1 MALVTLTSRVE
12 EADKA
17 SFEDFCSAVGM
28 TASTAVNMYV
38 KVVVRD
44 RKLPFEISQE
54 NSDPFYSEI
63 NQSHL
68 MKAIQQL
75 KEGKEVAHEL
85 IEE

>member
-1 MALVTLTSRVE
+1 MSNLLMIERAITGRNMKDVKNTMNYF
-12 EADKA
+12 
-17 SFEDFCSAVGM
+17 SFRCVDAV
-28 TASTAVNMYV
+28 
-38 KVVVRD
+38 K
-44 RKLPFEISQE
+44 E

-75 KEGKEVAHEL
+75 KEGKGVAHEL

>member
-1 MALVTLTSRVE
+1 
-12 EADKA
+12 
-17 SFEDFCSAVGM
+17 M
-28 TASTAVNMYV
+28 TAFC
-38 KVVVRD
+38 KIF
-44 RKLPFEISQE
+44 LPETNLQILQE

-75 KEGKEVAHEL
+75 KEGKGVAHKL

>member
-1 MALVTLTSRVE
+1 MKDVKNTM
-12 EADKA
+12 KYF
-17 SFEDFCSAVGM
+17 SFGCVDAV
-28 TASTAVNMYV
+28 
-38 KVVVRD
+38 K
-44 RKLPFEISQE
+44 E

-75 KEGKEVAHEL
+75 KEGKGVAHEL

>member
-1 MALVTLTSRVE
+1 MSSLLMIERAITGRNMKDVKNTYF
-12 EADKA
+12 
-17 SFEDFCSAVGM
+17 SFRCVDAV
-28 TASTAVNMYV
+28 
-38 KVVVRD
+38 K
-44 RKLPFEISQE
+44 E

-75 KEGKEVAHEL
+75 KEGKGVAHEL